1 MVGAGRIQFTV
12 NTRKKLL
19 MWGAWRS
26 FRYFPYVYKPTW
38 LRGYKGAGWVETGDL
53 AVVLVDPASLRYI
66 LQNKH

>member
-38 LRGYKGAGWVETGDL
+38 LRGYKGAGWVETGGFGSRSRRPS
-53 AVVLVDPASLRYI
+53 VSQVYSPE
-66 LQNKH
+66 